1 MREAERRAAEGKTSF
16 GNPLLDAVPKETSY
30 ELPGPLGAFA
40 SGSFDTPYADEKVR
54 ISRGGPLGELR
65 IFERVG
71 EARAEQKVYATWQEE
86 EDALAAAAAAG
97 KELGTYDD
105 RWQEGGFDE
114 AEAMDFAGDY
124 EDFGMPDS

>member
-1 MREAERRAAEGKTSF
+1 MKLLVRVAWAVPRALTLASRQRGRLDEAELASRLEEAGCGGGEGD
-16 GNPLLDAVPKETSY
+16 GLH
-30 ELPGPLGAFA
+30 
-40 SGSFDTPYADEKVR
+40 
-54 ISRGGPLGELR
+54 GGPLGELR